1 MVQFFFF
8 KAILRHF
15 LLSATTDV
23 KDGHGLKL
31 IKLGQLFS
39 ISTGML
45 QAAKKK
51 NKNKQ
56 KNTQCLLMKFALHVF
71 GVSYGTFC
79 LWVSAQS
86 NDFGTEHR
94 PKKPQYVILVT

>member
-45 QAAKKK
+45 QAAEKK
-51 NKNKQ
+51 NKMKINK
-56 KNTQCLLMKFALHVF
+56 KIHNA
-71 GVSYGTFC
+71 Y
-79 LWVSAQS
+79 
-86 NDFGTEHR
+86 
-94 PKKPQYVILVT
+94 

>member
-45 QAAKKK
+45 QADKK
-51 NKNKQ
+51 NKIKINK
-56 KNTQCLLMKFALHVF
+56 KIHNA
-71 GVSYGTFC
+71 Y
-79 LWVSAQS
+79 
-86 NDFGTEHR
+86 
-94 PKKPQYVILVT
+94 

>member
-39 ISTGML
+39 ISAGML
-45 QAAKKK
+45 QAGKK
-51 NKNKQ
+51 NKIKINK
-56 KNTQCLLMKFALHVF
+56 KIHNA
-71 GVSYGTFC
+71 Y
-79 LWVSAQS
+79 
-86 NDFGTEHR
+86 
-94 PKKPQYVILVT
+94 

>member
-45 QAAKKK
+45 QAGKK
-51 NKNKQ
+51 NKIKMNK
-56 KNTQCLLMKFALHVF
+56 KIHNA
-71 GVSYGTFC
+71 Y
-79 LWVSAQS
+79 
-86 NDFGTEHR
+86 
-94 PKKPQYVILVT
+94 

>member
-45 QAAKKK
+45 QACKK
-51 NKNKQ
+51 NKIKINK
-56 KNTQCLLMKFALHVF
+56 KIHNA
-71 GVSYGTFC
+71 Y
-79 LWVSAQS
+79 
-86 NDFGTEHR
+86 
-94 PKKPQYVILVT
+94 

>member
-45 QAAKKK
+45 QAAPPKK
-51 NKNKQ
+51 NKIKINK
-56 KNTQCLLMKFALHVF
+56 KYTMLTDEICFTCFWYLLR
-71 GVSYGTFC
+71 
-79 LWVSAQS
+79 
-86 NDFGTEHR
+86 N
-94 PKKPQYVILVT
+94 ILFVGKCTK

>member
-45 QAAKKK
+45 QAAEKKIK
-51 NKNKQ
+51 
-56 KNTQCLLMKFALHVF
+56 
-71 GVSYGTFC
+71 
-79 LWVSAQS
+79 
-86 NDFGTEHR
+86 
-94 PKKPQYVILVT
+94 

>member
-45 QAAKKK
+45 QAAPPPPQNKIKINKKY
-51 NKNKQ
+51 
-56 KNTQCLLMKFALHVF
+56 TMLTDEICFTCFWYLLR
-71 GVSYGTFC
+71 
-79 LWVSAQS
+79 
-86 NDFGTEHR
+86 N
-94 PKKPQYVILVT
+94 ILVVGKCTK